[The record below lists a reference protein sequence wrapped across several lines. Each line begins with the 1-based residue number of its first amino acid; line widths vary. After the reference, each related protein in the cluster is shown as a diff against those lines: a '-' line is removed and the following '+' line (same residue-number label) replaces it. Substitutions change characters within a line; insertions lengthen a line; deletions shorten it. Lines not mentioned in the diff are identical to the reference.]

1 MSMGTDGGAGG
12 GGGGGDTGG
21 DADFIELEGVEKVF
35 DVRRGAGLLRREK
48 RQVRAVDGISFR
60 VPRGEMVG
68 YIGPNGAGKSTTIK
82 MLTGILTPSGGRLRV
97 AGIDPSRERTRLAH
111 RIGVVFGQRTTL
123 WWDLPLIDSYRLAHR
138 MYRVPDARF
147 RANLERC
154 VELLDLAEL
163 LDVPVRQLSLGQRM
177 RGDIAAA
184 LLHDPEVLYLDEPTI
199 GLDVVSKAKVRGFL
213 RDLNAERGTTVLLT
227 THDLTD
233 IEQLCKRV
241 MVIDH
246 GRLLY
251 DGAPAGLHEV
261 GESERTLVVDLE
273 RELPPIGLPGARAV
287 RVEGPR
293 QWLAFPATESA
304 APLVARIAAEYP
316 LVDLSV
322 REPDIEAVIA
332 KMYVDR
338 SAV

>member
-1 MSMGTDGGAGG
+1 MTGVLGASGE
-12 GGGGGDTGG
+12 
-21 DADFIELEGVEKVF
+21 AFIEVDGVEKVF
-35 DVRRGAGLLRREK
+35 DVRRRTGFMKRER
-48 RQVRAVDGISFR
+48 RQVRAVDSISFT
-60 VPRGEMVG
+60 VGRGEMVG

-97 AGIDPSRERTRLAH
+97 AGIEPARDRVRLAH

-123 WWDLPLIDSYRLAHR
+123 WWDLPLIDSYRLMHR
-138 MYRVPDARF
+138 MYRIPDDRY
-147 RANLERC
+147 RADLDRL
-154 VELLDLAEL
+154 VELLDLADL

-199 GLDVVSKAKVRGFL
+199 GLDVISKAKVRAFL
-213 RDLNAERGTTVLLT
+213 RELNAERGTTVLLT
-227 THDLTD
+227 THDLQD
-233 IEQLCKRV
+233 IEQLCSRV

-246 GRLLY
+246 GRLMY
-251 DGAPAGLHEV
+251 DGPLTGLHEA

-273 RELPPIGLPGARAV
+273 REVPPIEAPPARVV

-293 QWLAFPATESA
+293 QWLAFPASRSA
-304 APLVARIAAEYP
+304 APLVAAIAARYP

-332 KMYVDR
+332 KMYAGR
-338 SAV
+338 ATA

>member
-1 MSMGTDGGAGG
+1 MDGDG
-12 GGGGGDTGG
+12 
-21 DADFIELEGVEKVF
+21 FIELDGLEKVF
-35 DVRRGAGLLRREK
+35 EVRRRTGLLRREK
-48 RQVRAVDGISFR
+48 REVRAVDGISFR
-60 VPRGEMVG
+60 VGRGEMVG

-123 WWDLPLIDSYRLAHR
+123 WWDLPLIDSYRLMHR
-138 MYRVPDARF
+138 MYRVPEARF
-147 RANLERC
+147 RTNLERC
-154 VELLDLAEL
+154 VELLDLGDL

-213 RDLNAERGTTVLLT
+213 RDLNAERATTVLLT

-233 IEQLCKRV
+233 IEQLCRRV

-251 DGAPAGLHEV
+251 DGDLAGLHTV
-261 GESERTLVVDLE
+261 GGSERTLVVDLE
-273 RELPPIGLPGARAV
+273 RELPPIDVESMGPSASAGARVV

-293 QWLAFPATESA
+293 QWLAFPSTESA
-304 APLVARIAAEYP
+304 APLVARIAAAYP

-322 REPDIEAVIA
+322 REPDIESVIA
-332 KMYVDR
+332 TMYAGR